1 MLFRSC
7 FPLALTTENTLEQ
20 RIARVDAA
28 VALREGDRVPMA
40 PKIGMAYAQT
50 AGIDRYEALN
60 DPRLLRPGV
69 EKFLRTYPCDLFWAG
84 SGYPIPMME
93 TLGTTA
99 IRWPGATCG
108 VPLNQGFQIVD
119 GTYMEEDEYDEF
131 LRDPSHFCMTK
142 VFPRKHKKLAGLAK
156 LNFHEVVEF
165 GHYASMAAFA
175 DPEVRQALLT
185 LMFAGEQ
192 AVEWQRNS
200 ALLRETALAC
210 QTPLGA
216 LAGQN
221 APYDMLADN
230 IRGFLN
236 VPMDLYTIPEK
247 GTAAIGIMTEYALQN
262 VRRLKDTGSRY
273 CFMPLHGGTDD
284 FMSLEYYRTFYWP
297 SLRRVIEEIINC
309 GMIPYV
315 FCEGRYDT
323 RLEVLREVPRGK
335 VIYMFEQVDIAR
347 AKAVLGD
354 TACICGNLP
363 TSLLLYGKPHEV
375 VDETRRLLDEC
386 APGGGFLMDC
396 SIVLD
401 HYKEENLE
409 AWFDTTLQYGRC

>member
-1 MLFRSC
+1 MV
-7 FPLALTTENTLEQ
+7 LTTENNLEQ

-60 DPRLLRPGV
+60 DARLLRPGV
-69 EKFLRTYPCDLFWAG
+69 EKFLQTYPCDLFWAG

-236 VPMDLYTIPEK
+236 VPMDLYEIPEK
-247 GTAAIGIMTEYALQN
+247 VTAAIDIMTEYALQN
-262 VRRLKDTGSRY
+262 VRRLKNTGSKY

-284 FMSLEYYRTFYWP
+284 FMSLEDYRTFYWP
-297 SLRRVIEEIINC
+297 SLRRVMEEIIDC

-315 FCEGRYDT
+315 FCEGKYDT

-375 VDETRRLLDEC
+375 VDETRRLLDTC
-386 APGGGFLMDC
+386 ASGGGFLMDC

-409 AWFDTTLQYGRC
+409 AWFDTTLQYGRY

>member
-1 MLFRSC
+1 M
-7 FPLALTTENTLEQ
+7 ALTTENTLEQ

-69 EKFLRTYPCDLFWAG
+69 EKFLQTYPCDLFWAG

-247 GTAAIGIMTEYALQN
+247 VTAAIGIMTEYALQN

>member
-1 MLFRSC
+1 M
-7 FPLALTTENTLEQ
+7 ALTTENNLEQ

-60 DPRLLRPGV
+60 DARLLRPGV
-69 EKFLRTYPCDLFWAG
+69 EKFLQTYPCDLFWAG

-236 VPMDLYTIPEK
+236 VPMDLYEIPEK
-247 GTAAIGIMTEYALQN
+247 VTAAIDIMTEYALQN
-262 VRRLKDTGSRY
+262 VRRLKNTGSKY

-284 FMSLEYYRTFYWP
+284 FMSLEDYRTFYWP
-297 SLRRVIEEIINC
+297 SLRRVMEEIIDC

-315 FCEGRYDT
+315 FCEGKYDT

-375 VDETRRLLDEC
+375 VDETRRLLDTC
-386 APGGGFLMDC
+386 ASGGGFLMDC

-409 AWFDTTLQYGRC
+409 AWFDTTLQYGRY

>member
-1 MLFRSC
+1 M
-7 FPLALTTENTLEQ
+7 ALTTENTLEQ

-165 GHYASMAAFA
+165 GHYSSMAAFA

-247 GTAAIGIMTEYALQN
+247 VTAAIGIMTEYALQN

>member
-1 MLFRSC
+1 M
-7 FPLALTTENTLEQ
+7 ALTTENNLEQ

-60 DPRLLRPGV
+60 DARLLRPGV
-69 EKFLRTYPCDLFWAG
+69 EKYLQTYPCDLFWAG

-236 VPMDLYTIPEK
+236 VPMDLYEIPEK
-247 GTAAIGIMTEYALQN
+247 VTAAIDIMTEYALQN
-262 VRRLKDTGSRY
+262 VRRLKNTGSKY

-284 FMSLEYYRTFYWP
+284 FMSLEDYRTFYWP
-297 SLRRVIEEIINC
+297 SLRRVMEEIIDC

-315 FCEGRYDT
+315 FCEGKYDT

-375 VDETRRLLDEC
+375 VDETRRLLDTC

-409 AWFDTTLQYGRC
+409 AWFDTTLQYGRY

>member
-1 MLFRSC
+1 M
-7 FPLALTTENTLEQ
+7 ALTTENNLEQ

-247 GTAAIGIMTEYALQN
+247 VTAAIGIMTEYALQN

>member
-1 MLFRSC
+1 MTF
-7 FPLALTTENTLEQ
+7 TTENTLEK
-20 RIARVDAA
+20 RVARMDAA
-28 VALREGDRVPMA
+28 IALTEGDRVPMA

-60 DPRLLRPGV
+60 DARLLRPGV
-69 EKFLRTYPCDLFWAG
+69 EQFLQRYECDLFWAG
-84 SGYPIPMME
+84 SGYPVPMLE

-108 VPLNQGFQIVD
+108 VPLDQGFQIVD

-142 VFPRKHKKLAGLAK
+142 VFPRKHRKLAGLSK
-156 LNFHEVVEF
+156 LCFHDVVEF
-165 GHYASMAAFA
+165 GHYASMSAFA

-192 AVEWQRNS
+192 AVEWQKGG

-236 VPMDLYTIPEK
+236 VPMDLYEIPDK
-247 GTAAIGIMTEYALQN
+247 VLAAIDILTEYALEN
-262 VRRLKDTGSRY
+262 VRRLKKSGSKY

-284 FMSLEYYRTFYWP
+284 FMSVEDYRRFYWP
-297 SLRRVIEEIINC
+297 SLQRVIQEIIDC
-309 GMIPYV
+309 GMVPYV
-315 FCEGRYDT
+315 FCEGKYDT

-347 AKAVLGD
+347 AKQVLGD

-375 VDETRRLLDEC
+375 VDETRRLLDAC
-386 APGGGFLMDC
+386 APGGGFVMDC

-401 HYKEENLE
+401 HYKEENLD
-409 AWFDTTLQYGRC
+409 ALFDTTLQYGKY

>member
-1 MLFRSC
+1 M
-7 FPLALTTENTLEQ
+7 ALTTENNLEQ

-236 VPMDLYTIPEK
+236 VPMDLYEIPEK
-247 GTAAIGIMTEYALQN
+247 VTAAIDIMTEYALQN
-262 VRRLKDTGSRY
+262 VRRLKNTGSKY

-284 FMSLEYYRTFYWP
+284 FMSLEDYRTFYWP

>member
-1 MLFRSC
+1 M
-7 FPLALTTENTLEQ
+7 ALTTENNLEQ

-60 DPRLLRPGV
+60 DARLLRPGV

-247 GTAAIGIMTEYALQN
+247 VTAAIGIMTEYALQN

>member
-1 MLFRSC
+1 M
-7 FPLALTTENTLEQ
+7 ALTTENNLEQ

-60 DPRLLRPGV
+60 DARLLRPGV
-69 EKFLRTYPCDLFWAG
+69 EKFLQTYPCDLFWAG

-236 VPMDLYTIPEK
+236 VPMDLYEIPEK
-247 GTAAIGIMTEYALQN
+247 VTAAIDIMTEYALQN
-262 VRRLKDTGSRY
+262 VRRLKNTGSKY

-284 FMSLEYYRTFYWP
+284 FMSLEDYRTSYWP
-297 SLRRVIEEIINC
+297 SLRRVMEEIIDC

-315 FCEGRYDT
+315 FCEGKYDT

-375 VDETRRLLDEC
+375 VDETRRLLDTC

-409 AWFDTTLQYGRC
+409 AWFDTTLQYGRY

>member
-1 MLFRSC
+1 MV
-7 FPLALTTENTLEQ
+7 LTTENNLEQ

-60 DPRLLRPGV
+60 DARLLRPGV
-69 EKFLRTYPCDLFWAG
+69 EKFLQTYPCDLFWAG

-236 VPMDLYTIPEK
+236 VPMDLYEIPEK
-247 GTAAIGIMTEYALQN
+247 VTAAIDIMTEYALQN
-262 VRRLKDTGSRY
+262 VRRLKNTGSKY

-284 FMSLEYYRTFYWP
+284 FMSLEDYRTFYWP
-297 SLRRVIEEIINC
+297 SLRRVMEEIIDC

-315 FCEGRYDT
+315 FCEGKYDT

-375 VDETRRLLDEC
+375 VDETRRLLDTC

-409 AWFDTTLQYGRC
+409 AWFDTTLQDGRY

>member
-1 MLFRSC
+1 M
-7 FPLALTTENTLEQ
+7 ALTTENTLEQ

-40 PKIGMAYAQT
+40 PNIGMAYAQT

-247 GTAAIGIMTEYALQN
+247 VTAAIGIMTEYALQN

>member
-1 MLFRSC
+1 M
-7 FPLALTTENTLEQ
+7 ALTTENNLEQ

-60 DPRLLRPGV
+60 DARLLRPGV
-69 EKFLRTYPCDLFWAG
+69 EKFLQTYPCDLFWAG

-236 VPMDLYTIPEK
+236 VPMDLYEIPEK
-247 GTAAIGIMTEYALQN
+247 VTAAIDIMTEYALQN
-262 VRRLKDTGSRY
+262 VRRLKNTGSRY

-284 FMSLEYYRTFYWP
+284 FMSLEDYRTFYWP

-347 AKAVLGD
+347 AKAALGD

>member
-1 MLFRSC
+1 MV
-7 FPLALTTENTLEQ
+7 LTTENNLEQ

-60 DPRLLRPGV
+60 DARLLRPGV
-69 EKFLRTYPCDLFWAG
+69 EKFLQTYPCDLFWAG

-230 IRGFLN
+230 IRGVLN
-236 VPMDLYTIPEK
+236 VPMDRYEIPEK
-247 GTAAIGIMTEYALQN
+247 VTAAIDIMTEYALQN
-262 VRRLKDTGSRY
+262 VRRLKNTGSKY

-284 FMSLEYYRTFYWP
+284 FMSLEDYRTFYWP
-297 SLRRVIEEIINC
+297 SLRRVMEEIIDC

-315 FCEGRYDT
+315 FCEGKYDT

-375 VDETRRLLDEC
+375 VDETRRLLDTC

-409 AWFDTTLQYGRC
+409 AWFDTTLQYGRY

>member
-1 MLFRSC
+1 M
-7 FPLALTTENTLEQ
+7 ALTTENNLEQ

-60 DPRLLRPGV
+60 DARLLRPGV
-69 EKFLRTYPCDLFWAG
+69 EKFLQTYPCDLFWAG

-200 ALLRETALAC
+200 TLLRETALAC

-236 VPMDLYTIPEK
+236 VPMDLYEIPEK
-247 GTAAIGIMTEYALQN
+247 VTAAIDIMTEYALQN
-262 VRRLKDTGSRY
+262 VRRLKNTGSKY

-284 FMSLEYYRTFYWP
+284 FMSLEDYRTFYWP
-297 SLRRVIEEIINC
+297 SLRRVMEEIIDC

-315 FCEGRYDT
+315 FCEGKYDT

-375 VDETRRLLDEC
+375 VDETRRLLDTC

-409 AWFDTTLQYGRC
+409 AWFDTTLQYGRY

>member
-1 MLFRSC
+1 M
-7 FPLALTTENTLEQ
+7 ALTTENNLEQ

-60 DPRLLRPGV
+60 DARLLRPGV

-131 LRDPSHFCMTK
+131 LRDPSHFCRTK

-247 GTAAIGIMTEYALQN
+247 VTAAIGIMTEYALQN

>member
-1 MLFRSC
+1 M
-7 FPLALTTENTLEQ
+7 ALTTENNLEQ

-60 DPRLLRPGV
+60 DARLLRPGV
-69 EKFLRTYPCDLFWAG
+69 EKFLQTYPCDLFWAG

-236 VPMDLYTIPEK
+236 VPMDLYEIPEK
-247 GTAAIGIMTEYALQN
+247 VTAAIDIMTEYALQN
-262 VRRLKDTGSRY
+262 VRRLKNTGSKY

-284 FMSLEYYRTFYWP
+284 FMSLEDYRTFYWP

>member
-1 MLFRSC
+1 M
-7 FPLALTTENTLEQ
+7 ALTTENNLEQ

-50 AGIDRYEALN
+50 SGIDRYEALN
-60 DPRLLRPGV
+60 DARLLRPGV
-69 EKFLRTYPCDLFWAG
+69 EKFLQTYPCDLFWAG

-200 ALLRETALAC
+200 TLLRETALAC

-236 VPMDLYTIPEK
+236 VPMDLYEIPEK
-247 GTAAIGIMTEYALQN
+247 VTAAIDIMTEYALQN
-262 VRRLKDTGSRY
+262 VRRLKNTGSKY

-284 FMSLEYYRTFYWP
+284 FMSLEDYRTFYWP
-297 SLRRVIEEIINC
+297 SLRRVMEEIIDC

-315 FCEGRYDT
+315 FCEGKYDT

-375 VDETRRLLDEC
+375 VDETRRLLDTC

-409 AWFDTTLQYGRC
+409 AWFDTTLQYGRY

>member
-1 MLFRSC
+1 M
-7 FPLALTTENTLEQ
+7 ALTTENTLEQ

-247 GTAAIGIMTEYALQN
+247 VTAAIGIMTEYALQN

-323 RLEVLREVPRGK
+323 RLEVLLEVPRGK

>member
-1 MLFRSC
+1 MAF
-7 FPLALTTENTLEQ
+7 TTENTLEK
-20 RIARVDAA
+20 RVARMDAA
-28 VALREGDRVPMA
+28 IALTEGDRVPMA

-60 DPRLLRPGV
+60 DARLLRPGV
-69 EKFLRTYPCDLFWAG
+69 EQFLQRYECDLFWAG
-84 SGYPIPMME
+84 SGYPVPMLE

-108 VPLNQGFQIVD
+108 VPLDQGFQIVD

-142 VFPRKHKKLAGLAK
+142 VFPRKHRKLAGLSK
-156 LNFHEVVEF
+156 LCFHDVVEF
-165 GHYASMAAFA
+165 GHYASMSAFA

-192 AVEWQRNS
+192 AVEWQKGG

-236 VPMDLYTIPEK
+236 VPMDLYEIPDK
-247 GTAAIGIMTEYALQN
+247 VLAAIDILTEYALEN
-262 VRRLKDTGSRY
+262 VRRLKKSGSKY

-284 FMSLEYYRTFYWP
+284 FMSVEDYRRFYWP
-297 SLRRVIEEIINC
+297 SLQRVIQEIIDC
-309 GMIPYV
+309 GMVPYV
-315 FCEGRYDT
+315 FCEGKYDT

-347 AKAVLGD
+347 AKQVLGD

-375 VDETRRLLDEC
+375 VDETRRLLDAC
-386 APGGGFLMDC
+386 APGGGFVMDC

-401 HYKEENLE
+401 HYKEENLD
-409 AWFDTTLQYGRC
+409 AWFDTTLQYGKY

>member
-1 MLFRSC
+1 M
-7 FPLALTTENTLEQ
+7 ALTTENNLEQ

-60 DPRLLRPGV
+60 DARLLRPGV
-69 EKFLRTYPCDLFWAG
+69 EKFLQTYPCDLFWAG

-230 IRGFLN
+230 IRGLLN
-236 VPMDLYTIPEK
+236 VPMDLYEIPEK
-247 GTAAIGIMTEYALQN
+247 VTAAIDIMTEYALQN
-262 VRRLKDTGSRY
+262 VRRLKNTGSKY

-284 FMSLEYYRTFYWP
+284 FMSLEDYRTFYWP
-297 SLRRVIEEIINC
+297 SLRRVMEEIIDC

-315 FCEGRYDT
+315 FCEGKYDT

-375 VDETRRLLDEC
+375 VDETRRLLDTC

-409 AWFDTTLQYGRC
+409 AWFDTTLQYGRY

>member
-1 MLFRSC
+1 M
-7 FPLALTTENTLEQ
+7 ALTTENTLEQ

-60 DPRLLRPGV
+60 DARLLRPGV
-69 EKFLRTYPCDLFWAG
+69 EKFLQTYPCDLFWAG

-247 GTAAIGIMTEYALQN
+247 VTAAIDIMTEYALQN

>member
-1 MLFRSC
+1 MTF
-7 FPLALTTENTLEQ
+7 TTENTLEK
-20 RIARVDAA
+20 RVARMDAA
-28 VALREGDRVPMA
+28 IALTEGDRVPMA

-60 DPRLLRPGV
+60 DARLLRPGV
-69 EKFLRTYPCDLFWAG
+69 EQFLQRYECDLFWAG
-84 SGYPIPMME
+84 SGYPVPMLE

-108 VPLNQGFQIVD
+108 VPLDQGFQIVD

-142 VFPRKHKKLAGLAK
+142 VFPRKHRKLAGLSK
-156 LNFHEVVEF
+156 LCFHDVVEF
-165 GHYASMAAFA
+165 GHYASMSAFA

-192 AVEWQRNS
+192 AVEWQKGG

-236 VPMDLYTIPEK
+236 VPMDLYEIPDK
-247 GTAAIGIMTEYALQN
+247 VLAAIDILTEYALEN
-262 VRRLKDTGSRY
+262 VRRLKKSGSKY

-284 FMSLEYYRTFYWP
+284 FMSVEDYRRFYWP
-297 SLRRVIEEIINC
+297 SLQRVIQEIIDC
-309 GMIPYV
+309 GMVPYV
-315 FCEGRYDT
+315 FCEGKYDT
-323 RLEVLREVPRGK
+323 RLEVLREVPQGK

-347 AKAVLGD
+347 AKQVLGD

-375 VDETRRLLDEC
+375 VDETRRLMDAC
-386 APGGGFLMDC
+386 APGGGFVMDC

-401 HYKEENLE
+401 HYKEENLD
-409 AWFDTTLQYGRC
+409 AWFDTTLQYGKY

>member
-1 MLFRSC
+1 MTF
-7 FPLALTTENTLEQ
+7 TTENTLGK
-20 RIARVDAA
+20 RVARMDAA
-28 VALREGDRVPMA
+28 IALTEGDRVPMA

-60 DPRLLRPGV
+60 DARLLRPGV
-69 EKFLRTYPCDLFWAG
+69 EQFLQRYECDLFWAG
-84 SGYPIPMME
+84 SGYPVPMLE

-108 VPLNQGFQIVD
+108 VPLDQGFQIVD

-142 VFPRKHKKLAGLAK
+142 VFPRKHRKLAGLSK
-156 LNFHEVVEF
+156 LCFHDVVEF
-165 GHYASMAAFA
+165 GHYASMSAFA

-192 AVEWQRNS
+192 AVEWQKGG

-236 VPMDLYTIPEK
+236 VPMDLYEIPDK
-247 GTAAIGIMTEYALQN
+247 VLAAIDILTEYALEN
-262 VRRLKDTGSRY
+262 VRRLKKSGSKY

-284 FMSLEYYRTFYWP
+284 FMSVEDYRRFYWP
-297 SLRRVIEEIINC
+297 SLQRVIQEIIDC
-309 GMIPYV
+309 GMVPYV
-315 FCEGRYDT
+315 FCEGKYDT

-347 AKAVLGD
+347 AKQVLGD

-375 VDETRRLLDEC
+375 VDETRRLLDAC
-386 APGGGFLMDC
+386 APGGGFVMDC

-401 HYKEENLE
+401 HYKEENLD
-409 AWFDTTLQYGRC
+409 AWFDTTLQYGKY

>member
-1 MLFRSC
+1 MV
-7 FPLALTTENTLEQ
+7 LTTENNLEQ

-60 DPRLLRPGV
+60 DARLLRPGV
-69 EKFLRTYPCDLFWAG
+69 EKFLQTYPCDLFWAG

-142 VFPRKHKKLAGLAK
+142 VFPRQHKKLAGLAK

-236 VPMDLYTIPEK
+236 VPMDLYEIPEK
-247 GTAAIGIMTEYALQN
+247 VTAAIDIMTEYALQN
-262 VRRLKDTGSRY
+262 VRRLKNTGSKY

-284 FMSLEYYRTFYWP
+284 FMSLEDYRTFYWP
-297 SLRRVIEEIINC
+297 SLRRVMEEIIDC

-315 FCEGRYDT
+315 FCEGKYDT

-375 VDETRRLLDEC
+375 VDETRRLLDTC

-409 AWFDTTLQYGRC
+409 AWFDTTLQYGRY

>member
-1 MLFRSC
+1 M
-7 FPLALTTENTLEQ
+7 ALTTENTLEQ

-247 GTAAIGIMTEYALQN
+247 VTAAIDIMTEYALQN
-262 VRRLKDTGSRY
+262 VRRLKNTGSKY

-284 FMSLEYYRTFYWP
+284 FMSLEDYRTFYWP

>member
-1 MLFRSC
+1 MV
-7 FPLALTTENTLEQ
+7 LTTENNLEQ

-60 DPRLLRPGV
+60 DARLLRPGV
-69 EKFLRTYPCDLFWAG
+69 EKFLQTYPCDLFWAG

-236 VPMDLYTIPEK
+236 VPMDLYEIPEK
-247 GTAAIGIMTEYALQN
+247 VTAAIDIMTEYALQN
-262 VRRLKDTGSRY
+262 VRRLKNTGSKY

-284 FMSLEYYRTFYWP
+284 FMSLEDYRTFYWP
-297 SLRRVIEEIINC
+297 SLRRVMEEIIDC

-315 FCEGRYDT
+315 FCEGKYDT

-375 VDETRRLLDEC
+375 VDETRRLLDTC

-409 AWFDTTLQYGRC
+409 AWFDTTLQYGRY

>member
-1 MLFRSC
+1 M
-7 FPLALTTENTLEQ
+7 ALTTENNLEQ

-60 DPRLLRPGV
+60 DARLLRPGV
-69 EKFLRTYPCDLFWAG
+69 EKFLQTYPCDLFWAG

-108 VPLNQGFQIVD
+108 APLNQGFQIVD

-236 VPMDLYTIPEK
+236 VPMDLYEIPEK
-247 GTAAIGIMTEYALQN
+247 VTAAIDIMTEYALQN
-262 VRRLKDTGSRY
+262 VRRLKNTGSKY

-284 FMSLEYYRTFYWP
+284 FMSLEDYRTFYWP
-297 SLRRVIEEIINC
+297 SLRRVMEEIIDC

-315 FCEGRYDT
+315 FCEGKYDT

-375 VDETRRLLDEC
+375 VDETRRLLDTC

-409 AWFDTTLQYGRC
+409 AWFDTTLQYGRY

>member
-1 MLFRSC
+1 M
-7 FPLALTTENTLEQ
+7 ALTTENTLEQ

-28 VALREGDRVPMA
+28 VALPQGDRVPMA

-247 GTAAIGIMTEYALQN
+247 VTAAIGIMTEYALQN

>member
-1 MLFRSC
+1 M
-7 FPLALTTENTLEQ
+7 ALTTENNLEQ

-60 DPRLLRPGV
+60 DARLLRPGV
-69 EKFLRTYPCDLFWAG
+69 EKFLQTYPCDLFWAG

-236 VPMDLYTIPEK
+236 VPMDLYEIPEK
-247 GTAAIGIMTEYALQN
+247 VTAAIDIMTEYALQN
-262 VRRLKDTGSRY
+262 VRRLKNTGSKY

-284 FMSLEYYRTFYWP
+284 FMSLEDYRTFYWP
-297 SLRRVIEEIINC
+297 SLRRVMEEIIDC

-315 FCEGRYDT
+315 FCEGKYDT

-363 TSLLLYGKPHEV
+363 TSLLLYSKPHEV
-375 VDETRRLLDEC
+375 VDETRRLLDTC

-409 AWFDTTLQYGRC
+409 AWFDTTLQYGRY

>member
-1 MLFRSC
+1 M
-7 FPLALTTENTLEQ
+7 ALTTENTLEQ

-247 GTAAIGIMTEYALQN
+247 VTAAIGIMTEYALQN

-309 GMIPYV
+309 DMIPYV

>member
-1 MLFRSC
+1 MV
-7 FPLALTTENTLEQ
+7 LTTENNLEQ

-60 DPRLLRPGV
+60 DARLLRPGV
-69 EKFLRTYPCDLFWAG
+69 EKFLQTYPCDLFWAG

-236 VPMDLYTIPEK
+236 VPMDLYEIPEK
-247 GTAAIGIMTEYALQN
+247 VTAAIDIMTEYALQN
-262 VRRLKDTGSRY
+262 VRRLKNTGSKY

-284 FMSLEYYRTFYWP
+284 FMSLEDYRTFYWP
-297 SLRRVIEEIINC
+297 SLRRVMEEIIDC

-315 FCEGRYDT
+315 FCEGKYDT

-335 VIYMFEQVDIAR
+335 VIYMFEQVNIAR

-375 VDETRRLLDEC
+375 VDETRRLLDTC

-409 AWFDTTLQYGRC
+409 AWFDTTLQYGRY

>member
-1 MLFRSC
+1 MV
-7 FPLALTTENTLEQ
+7 LTTENNLEQ

-60 DPRLLRPGV
+60 DARLLRPGV
-69 EKFLRTYPCDLFWAG
+69 EKFLQTYPCDLFWAG

-236 VPMDLYTIPEK
+236 VPMDLYEIPEK
-247 GTAAIGIMTEYALQN
+247 VTAAIDIMTEYALQN
-262 VRRLKDTGSRY
+262 VRRLRNTGSKY

-284 FMSLEYYRTFYWP
+284 FMSLEDYRTFYWP
-297 SLRRVIEEIINC
+297 SLRRVMEEIIDC

-315 FCEGRYDT
+315 FCEGKYDT

-375 VDETRRLLDEC
+375 VDETRRLLDTC

-409 AWFDTTLQYGRC
+409 AWFDTTLQYGRY

>member
-1 MLFRSC
+1 MTF
-7 FPLALTTENTLEQ
+7 TTENTLEK
-20 RIARVDAA
+20 RVARMDAA
-28 VALREGDRVPMA
+28 IALTEGDRVPMA

-60 DPRLLRPGV
+60 DARLLRPGV
-69 EKFLRTYPCDLFWAG
+69 EQFLQRYECDLFWAG
-84 SGYPIPMME
+84 SGYPVPMLE

-108 VPLNQGFQIVD
+108 VPLDQGFQIVD

-142 VFPRKHKKLAGLAK
+142 VFPRKHRKLAGLSK
-156 LNFHEVVEF
+156 LCFHDVVEF
-165 GHYASMAAFA
+165 GHYASMSAFA

-192 AVEWQRNS
+192 AVEWQKGG

-236 VPMDLYTIPEK
+236 VPMDLYEIPDK
-247 GTAAIGIMTEYALQN
+247 VLAAIDILTEYALEN
-262 VRRLKDTGSRY
+262 VRRLKKSGSKY

-284 FMSLEYYRTFYWP
+284 FMSVEDYRRFYWP
-297 SLRRVIEEIINC
+297 SLQRVIQEIIDC
-309 GMIPYV
+309 GMVPYV
-315 FCEGRYDT
+315 FCEGKYDT

-347 AKAVLGD
+347 AKQVLGD

-375 VDETRRLLDEC
+375 VDETRRLLDAC
-386 APGGGFLMDC
+386 APGGGFVMDC

-401 HYKEENLE
+401 HYKEENLD
-409 AWFDTTLQYGRC
+409 AWFDTTLQYGKY

>member
-1 MLFRSC
+1 M
-7 FPLALTTENTLEQ
+7 ALTTENTLEQ

-185 LMFAGEQ
+185 PMFAGEQ

-247 GTAAIGIMTEYALQN
+247 VTAAIGIMTEYALQN